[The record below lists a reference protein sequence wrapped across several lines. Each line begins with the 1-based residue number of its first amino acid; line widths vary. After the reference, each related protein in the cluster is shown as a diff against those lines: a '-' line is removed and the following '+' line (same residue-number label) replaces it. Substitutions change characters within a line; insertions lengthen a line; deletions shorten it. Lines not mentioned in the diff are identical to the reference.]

1 MLNIALELM
10 QIVPNNFLFLSLFS
24 FPPFLPTPPTP
35 PLFFFAVSG
44 CPAGAFKQSHAP
56 YTKAYISGEIQ
67 CTNVFR
73 IREPNNLHNSDLLP
87 SFPLFEKVFIN
98 DKLVLDTD

>member
-10 QIVPNNFLFLSLFS
+10 QIVPNYFLFLSSFFS
-24 FPPFLPTPPTP
+24 P
-35 PLFFFAVSG
+35 FFFLFAAPG
-44 CPAGAFKQSHAP
+44 CPAGTFNQSHAHR
-56 YTKAYISGEIQ
+56 TKAYISGEIQ

-73 IREPNNLHNSDLLP
+73 IREPNKGHNSDLLP
-87 SFPLFEKVFIN
+87 SSLLFEKVFIN

>member
-10 QIVPNNFLFLSLFS
+10 QIVPNNFLFLSSFFSFFPLFS
-24 FPPFLPTPPTP
+24 FS
-35 PLFFFAVSG
+35 FFAVSG
-44 CPAGAFKQSHAP
+44 CPAGTFKQSHAHR
-56 YTKAYISGEIQ
+56 TKAYISGEIQ

-73 IREPNNLHNSDLLP
+73 IREPNNGRNSDRLP
-87 SFPLFEKVFIN
+87 SSLLFEKVFIN

>member
-10 QIVPNNFLFLSLFS
+10 QIVPNNFLFF
-24 FPPFLPTPPTP
+24 FFL
-35 PLFFFAVSG
+35 LFFFLFAVSG
-44 CPAGAFKQSHAP
+44 CPAGTFKQSHAHH
-56 YTKAYISGEIQ
+56 TKAYISGEIQ

-73 IREPNNLHNSDLLP
+73 IREPNNVHNSDLLP
-87 SFPLFEKVFIN
+87 SFLLFEKVFIN